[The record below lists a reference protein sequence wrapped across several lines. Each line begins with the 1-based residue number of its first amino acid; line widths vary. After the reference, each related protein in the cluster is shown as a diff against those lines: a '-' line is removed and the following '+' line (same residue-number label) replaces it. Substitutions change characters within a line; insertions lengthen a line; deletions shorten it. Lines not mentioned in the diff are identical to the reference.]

1 VGVGKVVMRA
11 AAEHLTPV
19 LLKLGG
25 PNPAI
30 VDETTAENP
39 SGGPE
44 RKNSPM
50 QRPKARSKEIARA

>member
-1 VGVGKVVMRA
+1 
-11 AAEHLTPV
+11 V